1 MALKYEFCTSS
12 YPSSDQ
18 ISSFVFHYT
27 SNLEKPPEISLGDQG
42 FPPHRLLPALNDSYI
57 SHHSAKWHE
66 SFRLVNGR
74 RMTGGMSKSRRY
86 RISSWKMSSW
96 RRGYRDGLIGRC
108 RCMAIGDYLPDWGS
122 GYYLTCRDQYPKSHK
137 RRQHSISQELWC
149 DVTVRNGTI
158 ILARPVSSRLYWP
171 WRRHDAVV
179 TLPCLEWD
187 GPHPYYRLPAFPLFY
202 LKFSAPKAL
211 FFSNA

>member
-27 SNLEKPPEISLGDQG
+27 SNIEKPPEISLADQG

-57 SHHSAKWHE
+57 SHHSAKWHD

-74 RMTGGMSKSRRY
+74 RMMGGMPKSRRY
-86 RISSWKMSSW
+86 RILSWKKSSW

-108 RCMAIGDYLPDWGS
+108 RCMAIGDFLPDWGS

-137 RRQHSISQELWC
+137 RRQHSVSQELWC
-149 DVTVRNGTI
+149 DERNDYLSSPRFEPAVLALKTSWYSGNITVSGMGWASP
-158 ILARPVSSRLYWP
+158 LLPSFSFSSLLSQVLSAKSYLQQRLIHY
-171 WRRHDAVV
+171 
-179 TLPCLEWD
+179 
-187 GPHPYYRLPAFPLFY
+187 
-202 LKFSAPKAL
+202 
-211 FFSNA
+211 